1 MSTQLLLDE
10 DDIKELTKLMLVMI
24 ETQESRKQ
32 ICRDLGI
39 NPHEVSFII
48 GTSDDTFCTELIDS
62 LNRFGYQEYICKLCC
77 DKLFPI
83 LNKSVYSHRISTLKK
98 IVEKLNC
105 NCNQETKNYPIPTVP
120 NLDESKPESW
130 FTRIG
135 KTKNFIAF
143 SLGAGFISI
152 LLGILLY
159 PRNHPIIAN
168 VDPRLPTPPAIDKV
182 KIKKGDVVE
191 VRPDKDFKWACEP
204 DAKNPVGPGG
214 GRDFDKGYMLP
225 SAPFCSLIAKV
236 GTGAWYSLA
245 DTTTFTADNSGSL
258 YLTANDVKPS
268 NCPLDDKQECYS
280 DNQVIKNPIVTIQ
293 IRK

>member
-1 MSTQLLLDE
+1 MPTQFLLDE
-10 DDIKELTKLMLVMI
+10 GDIKELTKLMLVMI

-77 DKLFPI
+77 DKLYPI
-83 LNKSVYSHRISTLKK
+83 LNKSVYSHRISILEK
-98 IVEKLNC
+98 IIEKLNC
-105 NCNQETKNYPIPTVP
+105 NCNQETQNHSIPIVSNP
-120 NLDESKPESW
+120 DESKPESW
-130 FTRIG
+130 FTRIS
-135 KTKNFIAF
+135 KTKSFIAF

-168 VDPRLPTPPAIDKV
+168 VDPRLSTPPAIDKV
-182 KIKKGDVVE
+182 DIKKGDVVE
-191 VRPDKDFKWACEP
+191 VSPNKDFKWACEQ
-204 DAKNPVGPGG
+204 DAKNPVGAGG
-214 GRDFDKGYMLP
+214 GRDFDKGYML
-225 SAPFCSLIAKV
+225 SNAPFCSLIARV

-245 DTTTFTADNSGSL
+245 DKNTFTADSSGKL
-258 YLTANDVKPS
+258 YLTTNDVKPS

-280 DNQVIKNPIVTIQ
+280 DNKVIENTTVTIQ